1 MNGKESK
8 LKEYDEGVSFLTI
21 ALIYVGTIVGAGFA
35 SGREIWQFFGVFGN
49 KGKFGIVIVGT
60 LFIVIS
66 LMTTLITRFLRTNDI
81 GRVVFP
87 SDSSKLWDVTGYF
100 MAVMLFTVLVFTS
113 SAGGALLYQQMGVP
127 RFIGSAI
134 VIILTCVTVFG
145 GLKRIGQIFNWIIP
159 ILLVVMVIV
168 CTMVIFKDLPLGN
181 VQQEPVPSPM
191 APNVFGAALLYASYN
206 IIGIIS
212 IIATTAVS
220 RTRNT
225 KTALKGAALGSVFM
239 AILAWLV
246 YKALMTD
253 PGYCQAMDM
262 PILGFAAKLGPFENL
277 IYTVVL
283 MVAIYATSSTN
294 FYGFTTKLKNDNK
307 KKFKI
312 VFTSIIAYIF
322 SLIGFKSLIAYFLPI
337 QGLCGAVMV
346 VLIIINFFR
355 VIVANY
361 FTTQEKDK
369 YTFPEEIINVT
380 TGFGS
385 ESLLIIG
392 SEKTALMDCS
402 MAYCGEA
409 LVGKIKKRLGGRP
422 LDYIFIS
429 HTHYDHIGAIP
440 YLKKEWPNV
449 VCIGAE
455 HGKQV
460 LDRPGAL
467 KVIKKLGN
475 RAAEMY
481 SHGTVKDVSV
491 EGLTID
497 KVVHDGD
504 IIDLG
509 DEKIVVL
516 ETPGHTRCSLTFV
529 LEPAGIMMAA
539 ESVGILNRRGICHP
553 AVLQSFEDSINSI
566 QKCREYNPKRII
578 ISHYGIIPA
587 NYNKKVWDVMENEIK
602 IERHVIQEAWK
613 NGMTEEE
620 IFEMMTEKYWYDARA
635 YEQPFDAFK
644 INMLCTIRL
653 YKVDE

>member
-1 MNGKESK
+1 M
-8 LKEYDEGVSFLTI
+8 KEYDEGVSFLTI

-35 SGREIWQFFGVFGN
+35 SGREIWQFFGVFGDS
-49 KGKFGIVIVGT
+49 GKYGIVLVGV
-60 LFIVIS
+60 LFIVVS
-66 LMTTLITRFLRTNDI
+66 LMTTLITRFLRTTDI

-87 SDSSKLWDVTGYF
+87 SDSSKLWNVTGYF
-100 MAVMLFTVLVFTS
+100 MAIMLFTILVFTS
-113 SAGGALLYQQMGVP
+113 SAGGALMYQQLGLP

-134 VIILTCVTVFG
+134 VVILTCMTVFG
-145 GLKRIGQIFNWIIP
+145 GLKRIGHIFNRIIP
-159 ILLVVMVIV
+159 VLIIVMVLA
-168 CTMVIFKDLPLGN
+168 CLMVIFKDLPAGA
-181 VQQEPVPSPM
+181 VQQEPVLSPM
-191 APNVFGAALLYASYN
+191 ADGVFSAATLYASYN
-206 IIGIIS
+206 ILGIIAIVS
-212 IIATTAVS
+212 TTAIS
-220 RTRNT
+220 RTRST
-225 KTALKGAALGSVFM
+225 KTAVKGALLGSVFM

-262 PILGFAAKLGPFENL
+262 PILALTAKLGPFENL
-277 IYTVVL
+277 IYTIVL

-294 FYGFTTKLKNDNK
+294 FYGFTTKLKDDNK
-307 KKFKI
+307 KKAKI
-312 VFTSIIAYIF
+312 VFTGLIAYIF

-337 QGLCGAVMV
+337 QGLCGVIMV
-346 VLIIINFFR
+346 VLLIINFVR
-355 VIVANY
+355 VIILNY

-409 LVGKIKKRLGGRP
+409 LVRKIKDRLGGRP
-422 LDYIFIS
+422 LDYIFVS

-449 VCIGAE
+449 ICVGAQ
-455 HGKQV
+455 HGKDV

-467 KVIKKLGN
+467 KVIKKLGDN
-475 RAAEMY
+475 AAEKY
-481 SHGTVKDVSV
+481 SHGTVEEVSV
-491 EGLTID
+491 EGLSID

-504 IIDLG
+504 FIDLG

-516 ETPGHTRCSLTFV
+516 ETPGHKKCSLTFV

-553 AVLQSFEDSINSI
+553 AVLQSFEDSMTSI
-566 QKCREYNPKRII
+566 KKCREYAPKRII

-587 NYNKKVWDVMENEIK
+587 NYNKKVWDVMENEIRL
-602 IERHVIQEAWK
+602 ERHVIQEAWK
-613 NGMTEEE
+613 NGMNEDE
-620 IFEMMTEKYWYDARA
+620 IFEMMTEKYWYEARA

-644 INMLCTIRL
+644 INMMCTIRL
-653 YKVDE
+653 YKVDKVDK